1 VIRGGVAR
9 GSPSSSADEG
19 RLRALFVGT
28 AVAVSVPVPD
38 MSSLDLE
45 RIHLVKPYGP
55 TTAVDRIDL
64 RIDARAALAW
74 LR

>member
-1 VIRGGVAR
+1 
-9 GSPSSSADEG
+9 
-19 RLRALFVGT
+19 
-28 AVAVSVPVPD
+28 

>member
-1 VIRGGVAR
+1 MKAAPCTLRWH
-9 GSPSSSADEG
+9 G
-19 RLRALFVGT
+19 RCSQR
-28 AVAVSVPVPD
+28 PVPD
-38 MSSLDLE
+38 MSSPDLE

>member
-1 VIRGGVAR
+1 
-9 GSPSSSADEG
+9 
-19 RLRALFVGT
+19 
-28 AVAVSVPVPD
+28 
-38 MSSLDLE
+38 MSSPDLE
-45 RIHLVKPYGP
+45 LIHLVKQYGP